1 MQILE
6 LFLCL
11 YFAIALRY
19 LKSALEILTYE
30 IFDSCTGEMIKI
42 QIGMLWGL
50 SGKKTYE
57 SGLTSAIASWMNE
70 CMILKKVNL

>member
-50 SGKKTYE
+50 NGKKNHMKVVWLQPLLVE
-57 SGLTSAIASWMNE
+57 WMSAWF
-70 CMILKKVNL
+70 